1 MQNLYYLNQSV
12 NRLRLTAKTNSYDR
26 WKLGS
31 LLHAAEMEGC
41 RISQDKTTGHITI
54 TR

>member
-1 MQNLYYLNQSV
+1 MQNLYYLNQTV
-12 NRLRLTAKTNSYDR
+12 NRLRLTAKTSSYDR
-26 WKLGS
+26 WELGS

-41 RISQDKTTGHITI
+41 KIEQDRETGHITI